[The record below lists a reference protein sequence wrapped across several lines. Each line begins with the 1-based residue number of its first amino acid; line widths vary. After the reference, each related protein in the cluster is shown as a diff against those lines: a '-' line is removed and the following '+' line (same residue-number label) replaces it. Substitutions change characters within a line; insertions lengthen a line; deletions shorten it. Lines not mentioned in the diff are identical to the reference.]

1 MKRSRVTLPE
11 EREADLRWEPPGMS
25 VRRRSL
31 LRVDIQQDT
40 PADVSSVDVD
50 GRPVTAEREFVVSS
64 CRIVRWTTR
73 NKVVPRKQ
81 APFALEVVEG
91 AFMIS
96 RRIGV

>member
-1 MKRSRVTLPE
+1 MTLPE